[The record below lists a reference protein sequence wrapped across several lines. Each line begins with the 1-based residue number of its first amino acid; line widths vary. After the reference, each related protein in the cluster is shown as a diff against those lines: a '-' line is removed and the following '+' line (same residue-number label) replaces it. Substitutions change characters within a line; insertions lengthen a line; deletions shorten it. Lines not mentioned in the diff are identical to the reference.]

1 MQIYLHMQMHMNNEY
16 EYTYADACVY
26 TVMAAHIYICIFH
39 HMSMY
44 LRIFGYINIQ
54 KHPEPETLLVK
65 APF

>member
-16 EYTYADACVY
+16 EYTYADAYVY
-26 TVMAAHIYICIFH
+26 TVMAAHICIFH

-44 LRIFGYINIQ
+44 LRIFGYINIH

-65 APF
+65 AP